1 MRLTPLPLRGLFL
14 LASALTPAISYA
26 ADWTGKPGWVADLG
40 ANVKEDGPL
49 ISLRKGMILANQ
61 VFGDMSLRFEFR
73 LPDERSEARVI
84 VHTLIKSGDDFQPFR
99 IGYAVSL
106 ANGPTTGR
114 VVSLGSLMQEQE
126 FRPISPRA
134 TSSDFHT
141 CEVLAKHGSLQVF
154 IDGQL
159 VSAVAGRAQFAGY
172 IGFEATKGRGVEIR
186 NAQLTRLVSYREPF
200 ASEVR
205 QVGQKGVTTPRVI
218 KQERPFYTVAA
229 MREKVMGNVMLSAVL
244 DEKGSVTDV
253 KVVKSLHPD
262 LDESAIATLRKWQFA
277 PATLDGTPVPV
288 LISVN
293 LSFTLQ

>member
-1 MRLTPLPLRGLFL
+1 MRLTPLLLRGLFL
-14 LASALTPAISYA
+14 LASALAPAISDA

-114 VVSLGSLMQEQE
+114 VVSLGSAMQEQE
-126 FRPISPRA
+126 FRPVSLTPSA
-134 TSSDFHT
+134 FHA

-159 VSAVAGRAQFAGY
+159 VSAVGGRAQFAGY
-172 IGFEATKGRGVEIR
+172 VGFEATKGRGVEIR
-186 NAQLTRLVSYREPF
+186 NAQTTRLPSYREPF
-200 ASEVR
+200 ASGVR
-205 QVGQKGVTTPRVI
+205 QVGQKGVTSPRVI

-229 MREKVMGNVMLSAVL
+229 MREKAMGNVMLDAL
-244 DEKGSVTDV
+244 IDEKGSVTDV
-253 KVVKSLHPD
+253 KVVRSLHPD

-288 LISVN
+288 VISVN